1 MLVPAAGH
9 GLLVHEPLLV
19 LAQQDV
25 GVDQRAAAQAAGH
38 HAVDAVEAPDVEQ
51 AVPALAGLPE
61 VRGHAARGARE
72 AAGRVGAAALEHD
85 DRPAGLGHP
94 VGRDGSAEPGP
105 DDDDVDP
112 LDGGAL
118 GQRQT
123 PVDAVSGT
131 ADATG
136 ARRTTT
142 MVRHAT
148 RLANDPNG
156 PLTKTWRWA
165 CSRGRRNAVS
175 LPRGTTAWTSSG
187 GRGRQGDM
195 SGSGVRFTETMRGFV
210 STSALDD
217 YQAGFDRGEA
227 DESPLE
233 FTVTVTA
240 DDVDRA
246 GRRPRPRGRPRGHRH
261 RTGSLPHAAEGRGRS
276 LQPAGPRRRARRRA
290 PDALLDA
297 AGHRRRPPLPPRRL
311 QADPRRRRPG
321 PLVRHDDPLRHRPRG
336 RGHRR
341 PGRGQGH
348 RHHPRGRLRQA
359 DDDDAGG
366 RRQPAR
372 PAQGDGDV
380 RPDVR
385 RGPQRD
391 LRRRLRPAQ
400 HLRPGRRS
408 ARAPRR

>member
-1 MLVPAAGH
+1 
-9 GLLVHEPLLV
+9 
-19 LAQQDV
+19 
-25 GVDQRAAAQAAGH
+25 
-38 HAVDAVEAPDVEQ
+38 
-51 AVPALAGLPE
+51 
-61 VRGHAARGARE
+61 
-72 AAGRVGAAALEHD
+72 
-85 DRPAGLGHP
+85 
-94 VGRDGSAEPGP
+94 
-105 DDDDVDP
+105 
-112 LDGGAL
+112 
-118 GQRQT
+118 
-123 PVDAVSGT
+123 
-131 ADATG
+131 
-136 ARRTTT
+136 

-148 RLANDPNG
+148 RLANGPFG
-156 PLTKTWRWA
+156 PLTKSRRWA

-217 YQAGFDRGEA
+217 YQAGLRARRGRRVAAGVHRHRDRRRRR
-227 DESPLE
+227 
-233 FTVTVTA
+233 
-240 DDVDRA
+240 RA

-261 RTGSLPHAAEGRGRS
+261 RPGPLRHATDGRGRS
-276 LQPAGPRRRARRRA
+276 LQPARPRRRARRRP
-290 PDALLDA
+290 PDALLHA
-297 AGHRRRPPLPPRRL
+297 AGRRRRPPLPPRRL
-311 QADPRRRRPG
+311 QADPRRGRHG

-336 RGHRR
+336 RGHHGSR
-341 PGRGQGH
+341 RGQGH

-359 DDDDAGG
+359 DDDHARG

-385 RGPQRD
+385 RGPQRV

-400 HLRPGRRS
+400 RLRPGRRA